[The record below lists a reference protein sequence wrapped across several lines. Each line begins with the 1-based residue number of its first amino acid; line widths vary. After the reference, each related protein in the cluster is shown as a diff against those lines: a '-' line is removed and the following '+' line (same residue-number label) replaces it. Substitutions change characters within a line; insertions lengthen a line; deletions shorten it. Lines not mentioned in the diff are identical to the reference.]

1 MGYPAESG
9 HKKNNFLI
17 SKPKY
22 MLWVI
27 ETVLLSTQNMSFL
40 WVDKKLIAI
49 LRSQL
54 LLNRNFD
61 LGLVSVTKMYFV
73 DTQKN
78 RLTGTDLLS
87 SRNISFYGR

>member
-9 HKKNNFLI
+9 HKNNFLI

-27 ETVLLSTQNMSFL
+27 ETVLLSTKNMSFL
-40 WVDKKLIAI
+40 WVDKRLIAV

-61 LGLVSVTKMYFV
+61 LGLVSVTKMYCV

-78 RLTGTDLLS
+78 RHTGTDLLS
-87 SRNISFYGR
+87 SQNISFYGW